1 MRNAQPCDRTVHR
14 AYRSEWTGRATN
26 ADVPENVLELT
37 ILISILGAVKTS
49 SPVSRSALPHSMPAR
64 LAASAF
70 ALFAEKGFDGV
81 NMDQI
86 AAHAGVTKGS
96 LYWHFNS
103 KRELIQAACAH
114 YYRTYQ
120 RRINE
125 ALAAISDP
133 GERLEH
139 TLRVAVR
146 TCLMDEAN
154 RVFTMEI
161 FTWAVHDAELRRGW
175 QQFYDS
181 VREFYIGLVRAA
193 ALEGV
198 VNVSDPEQAVNLMLA
213 AMEGIKLRALFE
225 PEICSPTE
233 EARVVEGLK
242 EILGFSP
249 SSKLRSR

>member
-1 MRNAQPCDRTVHR
+1 
-14 AYRSEWTGRATN
+14 
-26 ADVPENVLELT
+26 
-37 ILISILGAVKTS
+37 
-49 SPVSRSALPHSMPAR
+49 MPAQ

-70 ALFAEKGFDGV
+70 ALFAEKGVDGV
-81 NMDQI
+81 NLDEI

-103 KRELIQAACAH
+103 KRDLILAACSH
-114 YYRTYQ
+114 YYRAYQ

-125 ALAAISDP
+125 TLAPLNDP

-146 TCLMDEAN
+146 TCLMDQAN

-161 FTWAVHDAELRRGW
+161 FTLSVHDEELRRGW

-193 ALEGV
+193 ALAGRMQAT
-198 VNVSDPEQAVNLMLA
+198 DPEPAVNLMLA

-225 PEICSPTE
+225 PEICSTHE
-233 EARVVEGLK
+233 EAKVVAGLK
-242 EILGFSP
+242 EILGFCP
-249 SSKLRSR
+249 KAVAA

>member
-1 MRNAQPCDRTVHR
+1 MKGPRQR
-14 AYRSEWTGRATN
+14 ARRCPS
-26 ADVPENVLELT
+26 
-37 ILISILGAVKTS
+37 K
-49 SPVSRSALPHSMPAR
+49 PAE

-81 NMDQI
+81 NLDQV

-96 LYWHFNS
+96 LYWHYRS
-103 KRELIQAACAH
+103 KRDLILAACAH

-125 ALAAISDP
+125 ELASLTDP

-146 TCLMDEAN
+146 TCLLDHAN

-161 FTWAVHDAELRRGW
+161 FRWSVHDPEVRRGW

-181 VREFYIGLVRAA
+181 VRAFYIGLVRAA
-193 ALEGV
+193 ALAGV
-198 VNVSDPEQAVNLMLA
+198 VRVADPEQAVNLMLA
-213 AMEGIKLRALFE
+213 TMEGIKLRALFE
-225 PEICSPTE
+225 PEICAPAE
-233 EARVVEGLK
+233 EERILAGLK
-242 EILGFSP
+242 EILGF
-249 SSKLRSR
+249 KAVLTVA

>member
-1 MRNAQPCDRTVHR
+1 
-14 AYRSEWTGRATN
+14 
-26 ADVPENVLELT
+26 
-37 ILISILGAVKTS
+37 
-49 SPVSRSALPHSMPAR
+49 MPAE

-81 NMDQI
+81 SLDQI
-86 AAHAGVTKGS
+86 AARAGVTKGS
-96 LYWHFNS
+96 VYWHFNS
-103 KRELIQAACAH
+103 KRELIHAACAH

-120 RRINE
+120 RQINE
-125 ALAAISDP
+125 ALVALTDP

-146 TCLMDEAN
+146 TCLVDQAN

-161 FTWAVHDAELRRGW
+161 FTRAVHDPELRRGW

-193 ALEGV
+193 ARVGV
-198 VNVSDPEQAVNLMLA
+198 VQVTDPEQAVNLMLA

-225 PEICSPTE
+225 PEICSPAE
-233 EARVVEGLK
+233 EARLLAGLK
-242 EILGFSP
+242 DILGFSP
-249 SSKLRSR
+249 QPVPP

>member
-1 MRNAQPCDRTVHR
+1 
-14 AYRSEWTGRATN
+14 
-26 ADVPENVLELT
+26 
-37 ILISILGAVKTS
+37 
-49 SPVSRSALPHSMPAR
+49 MPAE

-81 NMDQI
+81 NLDEI

-103 KRELIQAACAH
+103 KRELIHAACTH
-114 YYRTYQ
+114 YYRMYQ

-125 ALAAISDP
+125 ALAGINDP

-146 TCLMDEAN
+146 TCLLDQAN

-181 VREFYIGLVRAA
+181 VREFYIGLVKAA
-193 ALEGV
+193 ALAGV
-198 VNVSDPEQAVNLMLA
+198 VHVTDPEHAVNLMLA

-225 PEICSPTE
+225 PEICTPTA
-233 EARVVEGLK
+233 EARTLAGLK
-242 EILGFSP
+242 EILGFKSEP
-249 SSKLRSR
+249 TTA

>member
-1 MRNAQPCDRTVHR
+1 
-14 AYRSEWTGRATN
+14 
-26 ADVPENVLELT
+26 
-37 ILISILGAVKTS
+37 
-49 SPVSRSALPHSMPAR
+49 MPAK

-81 NMDQI
+81 NLDQI

-103 KRELIQAACAH
+103 KRELIHAACAH
-114 YYRTYQ
+114 YYRMYQ

-125 ALAAISDP
+125 ALAGVTDP
-133 GERLEH
+133 AARLEH

-146 TCLMDEAN
+146 TCLMDQAN

-161 FTWAVHDAELRRGW
+161 FTSAVHDAELRRGW

-193 ALEGV
+193 AVAGAV
-198 VNVSDPEQAVNLMLA
+198 HVADAEQAVNLMLA

-233 EARVVEGLK
+233 EERLVEGLK
-242 EILGFSP
+242 EILGFPAPKP
-249 SSKLRSR
+249 SRNG

>member
-1 MRNAQPCDRTVHR
+1 
-14 AYRSEWTGRATN
+14 
-26 ADVPENVLELT
+26 
-37 ILISILGAVKTS
+37 
-49 SPVSRSALPHSMPAR
+49 MPAE

-81 NMDQI
+81 NLDQV

-103 KRELIQAACAH
+103 KRELIHAACTH

-125 ALAAISDP
+125 ALATLQDP
-133 GERLEH
+133 GQRLEH

-154 RVFTMEI
+154 RVFTMEL
-161 FTWAVHDAELRRGW
+161 FTWAVHDADLRRGW

-193 ALEGV
+193 VLAGV
-198 VNVSDPEQAVNLMLA
+198 ARVADPERAVNLMLA
-213 AMEGIKLRALFE
+213 TMEGIKLRALFE
-225 PEICSPTE
+225 PEICSAAE
-233 EARVVEGLK
+233 EERTLAGLK
-242 EILGFSP
+242 DILGFHPSP
-249 SSKLRSR
+249 RPA

>member
-1 MRNAQPCDRTVHR
+1 MRR
-14 AYRSEWTGRATN
+14 APA
-26 ADVPENVLELT
+26 
-37 ILISILGAVKTS
+37 
-49 SPVSRSALPHSMPAR
+49 SRSMPAE

-81 NMDQI
+81 NLDQI

-125 ALAAISDP
+125 ALAAIRDP

-146 TCLMDEAN
+146 TCLMDQAN

-193 ALEGV
+193 ALAGV
-198 VNVSDPEQAVNLMLA
+198 VHVADPEQAVNLMLA
-213 AMEGIKLRALFE
+213 TMEGIKLRALFE
-225 PEICSPTE
+225 PEICSSAE
-233 EARVVEGLK
+233 EARTLAGLK
-242 EILGFSP
+242 EILGFKP
-249 SSKLRSR
+249 ELTTA

>member
-1 MRNAQPCDRTVHR
+1 
-14 AYRSEWTGRATN
+14 
-26 ADVPENVLELT
+26 
-37 ILISILGAVKTS
+37 
-49 SPVSRSALPHSMPAR
+49 MPAE

-81 NMDQI
+81 NLDQV

-103 KRELIQAACAH
+103 KRELIHAACTH

-125 ALAAISDP
+125 ALATLQDP
-133 GERLEH
+133 GQRLEH

-154 RVFTMEI
+154 RVFTMEL
-161 FTWAVHDAELRRGW
+161 FTWAVHDADLRRGW

-193 ALEGV
+193 VLAGV
-198 VNVSDPEQAVNLMLA
+198 ARVDDPERAVNLMLA
-213 AMEGIKLRALFE
+213 TMEGIKLRALFE
-225 PEICSPTE
+225 PEICSAAE
-233 EARVVEGLK
+233 EERTLAGLK
-242 EILGFSP
+242 DILGFRP
-249 SSKLRSR
+249 SLRPA

>member
-1 MRNAQPCDRTVHR
+1 
-14 AYRSEWTGRATN
+14 
-26 ADVPENVLELT
+26 
-37 ILISILGAVKTS
+37 
-49 SPVSRSALPHSMPAR
+49 MPAE

-81 NMDQI
+81 NLDEI

-103 KRELIQAACAH
+103 KRELIHAACAH
-114 YYRTYQ
+114 YYRMYQ
-120 RRINE
+120 RRIND
-125 ALAAISDP
+125 ALAGINDP

-146 TCLMDEAN
+146 TCLTDQAN

-161 FTWAVHDAELRRGW
+161 FTWAVHDAELRRSW

-181 VREFYIGLVRAA
+181 VREFYIGLVKAA
-193 ALEGV
+193 ALAGEV
-198 VNVSDPEQAVNLMLA
+198 HVTDPEHAVNLMLA

-225 PEICSPTE
+225 PEICTPAA
-233 EARVVEGLK
+233 EARTLAGLK
-242 EILGFSP
+242 EILGFKSE
-249 SSKLRSR
+249 LTTA

>member
-1 MRNAQPCDRTVHR
+1 MKVRGHR
-14 AYRSEWTGRATN
+14 APRYPS
-26 ADVPENVLELT
+26 
-37 ILISILGAVKTS
+37 K
-49 SPVSRSALPHSMPAR
+49 PAE

-81 NMDQI
+81 NLDQV
-86 AAHAGVTKGS
+86 AARAGVTKGS
-96 LYWHFNS
+96 LYWHFRS
-103 KRELIQAACAH
+103 KRDLILAACAH

-125 ALAAISDP
+125 ELATLTDP
-133 GERLEH
+133 SERLEH

-146 TCLMDEAN
+146 TCLLDHAN

-161 FTWAVHDAELRRGW
+161 FRWSVHDPEVRRGW

-193 ALEGV
+193 ALAGV
-198 VNVSDPEQAVNLMLA
+198 VRVADPEQAVNLMLA

-225 PEICSPTE
+225 PEICAPAE
-233 EARVVEGLK
+233 EERILAGLK
-242 EILGFSP
+242 EILGFKSV
-249 SSKLRSR
+249 LTVA